1 MSREAS
7 PEIAEGSNALSFEDI
22 LARLQKVVEQLEQG
36 ELALETSV
44 AVFEEGVRLSRL
56 GLRRLDEAERR
67 IEVLLST
74 EDGVRTGPLDE
85 DWEA

>member
-1 MSREAS
+1 MSREVSSEAN
-7 PEIAEGSNALSFEDI
+7 EGSNALSFEDI

-36 ELALETSV
+36 ELALGASV
-44 AVFEEGVRLSRL
+44 AIFEEGIRLSRL

-74 EDGVRTGPLDE
+74 EDGVQTRPLEE